1 MIDIKMHKRYHYQT
15 EYTGRFSSGIV
26 IKITPKFCILE
37 NDSGDTKRK
46 AKHLLFETE
55 DDVKLDVIKKIDRII
70 QEQFSLNILQF
81 SKIFEE
87 QLEKYPEKFV

>member
-1 MIDIKMHKRYHYQT
+1 MIDIKINTRYHYHT
-15 EYTGRFSSGIV
+15 EYTGIFSSGIV

-37 NDSGDTKRK
+37 NDNGDTKRK

-70 QEQFSLNILQF
+70 REQFSINIFQL

>member
-1 MIDIKMHKRYHYQT
+1 MIDIKVGKRYYYQV
-15 EYTGRFSSGIV
+15 EYTGKFNSAVV

-70 QEQFSLNILQF
+70 REQFSINIFQL

>member
-1 MIDIKMHKRYHYQT
+1 LYNNNKTI
-15 EYTGRFSSGIV
+15 ELG
-26 IKITPKFCILE
+26 
-37 NDSGDTKRK
+37 
-46 AKHLLFETE
+46 E

-70 QEQFSLNILQF
+70 REQFSINIFQL